1 MNGECCDPS
10 LAVLFSVPPDF
21 VTPAARTYNWVIHRV
36 WRKGRE
42 RSVEKAAQPKG
53 QDFCGCRPGCKK
65 FLNLWVGDRVRSS
78 VRPLI
83 AAYSEADGRYGD
95 PRIRS
100 KIGSASCRERV
111 CKYVWI
117 WVVAVA

>member
-65 FLNLWVGDRVRSS
+65 FLNLWVGDRVR
-78 VRPLI
+78 R
-83 AAYSEADGRYGD
+83 SEGRGGGNECVSTF
-95 PRIRS
+95 RCRWGRCHEN
-100 KIGSASCRERV
+100 KKETGSIV
-111 CKYVWI
+111 
-117 WVVAVA
+117 

>member
-36 WRKGRE
+36 WRRGRE
-42 RSVEKAAQPKG
+42 RSVEQAAQPKG

-83 AAYSEADGRYGD
+83 ERKSVVLGTGVSVRVDLGG
-95 PRIRS
+95 
-100 KIGSASCRERV
+100 CRNI
-111 CKYVWI
+111 K
-117 WVVAVA
+117 